1 MMLNKQQDIVTEIT
15 DLMQL
20 LTDVKTLVLADNLED
35 TNKLLNIAAKDLKKL
50 QNKTKQALN

>member
-20 LTDVKTLVLADNLED
+20 LTDVKTLLLADNLED